1 MPSDL
6 DLDPILRSLAGPI
19 GAFRSALA
27 LTLEQMRGFLDA
39 RQDGAGD
46 EGPREKAL
54 LGAFAGGRIDF
65 ERFGSLLD
73 RTPSIDA
80 FSLGRIEDAYEVL
93 REIEGSRI
101 GEVHAEP
108 HGGLREAAA
117 RALATVGRAFG
128 AARVFE
134 LARTGRYRDAEHG
147 SLLDSF
153 PFHRWS
159 RAERLIAPP
168 LVVHVEGRGLFAEP
182 LAEFL
187 DGAVKVVLLVNGEAP
202 LVPLVRL
209 ITPGT
214 FVLQTRDGKGLD
226 RLAAWSGPGI
236 AAIVPE
242 GTALFL
248 HDPSLG
254 NNPWDR
260 LRVESVPE
268 QGRVPKGGRSAK
280 QEAEEIRQ
288 LQALAT
294 RPPEP
299 PPVAAA
305 AAPAAA
311 AVGAAEP
318 ADRLAAWLLAQAD
331 LKGTG

>member
-1 MPSDL
+1 MPSDANI
-6 DLDPILRSLAGPI
+6 DPVLRSLAGPI

-27 LTLEQMRGFLDA
+27 LTLEQMRGFLASQQAA
-39 RQDGAGD
+39 RGQ
-46 EGPREKAL
+46 EGPPEKAL
-54 LGAFAGGRIDF
+54 LGAFAEGRIDF

-73 RTPSIDA
+73 RTPSVDA

-93 REIEGSRI
+93 RELDGSRI

-108 HGGLREAAA
+108 HGDLREAVA
-117 RALATVGRAFG
+117 RGLGALGRAFG

-134 LARTGRYRDAEHG
+134 LARTGRYREAEHG
-147 SLLDSF
+147 PFLDAF

-159 RAERLIAPP
+159 RAERLVAPP
-168 LVVHVEGRGLFAEP
+168 LLVHVDGRGLRAEP

-187 DGAVKVVLLVNGEAP
+187 DGAVKIVLLVAGEPP

-236 AAIVPE
+236 AAVVPE
-242 GTALFL
+242 GPALFA
-248 HDPSLG
+248 HDPALG
-254 NNPWDR
+254 PEPWSR
-260 LRVESVPE
+260 MHVEAMPE
-268 QGRVPKGGRSAK
+268 LSRVPRGGRSAR
-280 QEAEEIRQ
+280 QEAEEVRQ
-288 LQALAT
+288 LEALAT

-299 PPVAAA
+299 PPIAAAA
-305 AAPAAA
+305 AAPA
-311 AVGAAEP
+311 GSAEP

-331 LKGTG
+331 LKDAG